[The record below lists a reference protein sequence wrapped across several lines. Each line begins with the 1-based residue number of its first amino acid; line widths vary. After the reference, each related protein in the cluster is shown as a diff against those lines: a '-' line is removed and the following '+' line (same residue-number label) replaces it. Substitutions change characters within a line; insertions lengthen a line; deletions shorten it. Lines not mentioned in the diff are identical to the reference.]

1 MGHLTP
7 AAILLLGI
15 AASTQAVSLER
26 LYNKGISQ
34 IIEVNI
40 IYNQTKSDN
49 KKHQYDLTHTRL
61 VSLAHPKN
69 FHKFLKQLT

>member
-15 AASTQAVSLER
+15 AATTQAVSLER

-40 IYNQTKSDN
+40 IYNQTKVDDEEH
-49 KKHQYDLTHTRL
+49 KYDLTDPRLFLDPTTL
-61 VSLAHPKN
+61 VS
-69 FHKFLKQLT
+69 

>member
-1 MGHLTP
+1 MGHITP
-7 AAILLLGI
+7 VAILLLGI
-15 AASTQAVSLER
+15 AATTQAVSLER

-40 IYNQTKSDN
+40 IYNQTKSDS

-61 VSLAHPKN
+61 VSLDTH
-69 FHKFLKQLT
+69 LKTLTIF